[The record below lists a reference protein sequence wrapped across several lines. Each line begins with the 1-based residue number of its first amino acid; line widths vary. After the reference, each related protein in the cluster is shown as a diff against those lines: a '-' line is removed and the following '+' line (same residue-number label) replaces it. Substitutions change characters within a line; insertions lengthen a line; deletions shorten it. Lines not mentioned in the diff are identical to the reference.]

1 MNENIHIFAPRIGIM
16 KKEDNEYTIPLIGLP
31 FGHTDYQYVISDKFF
46 GEREYSEVKNGV
58 VNLRLD
64 IEKME
69 TMFVLALNFEGKVVL
84 QCDRCGDDYEQ
95 PIEGSAE
102 IYLKYGAANG
112 NEDDDVIFITKNDNE
127 FDVSDLIYEYIILSL
142 PIHRVH
148 QDESECNKDVL
159 DMLYH
164 EDKTQDVENESD
176 ANAAW
181 SEMMKQLKDKLDN

>member
-176 ANAAW
+176 ANPVW

>member
-102 IYLKYGAANG
+102 IYLKYGDGNG

-176 ANAAW
+176 ANPVW

>member
-1 MNENIHIFAPRIGIM
+1 M

>member
-176 ANAAW
+176 ANAVW